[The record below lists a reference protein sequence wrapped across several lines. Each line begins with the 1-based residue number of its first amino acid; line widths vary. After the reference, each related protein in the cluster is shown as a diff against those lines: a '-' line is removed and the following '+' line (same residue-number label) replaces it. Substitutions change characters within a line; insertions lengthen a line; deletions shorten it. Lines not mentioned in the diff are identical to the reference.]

1 MPSIA
6 LYYPWMH
13 FQDDNWLKLALLTW
27 GRIVRMRPGS
37 VEDRDRELVRQLR
50 AETDFIVEAAP
61 SPAVLTTVAEKFTEI
76 IDADPDRIV
85 ERYGLRYSFREEIDP
100 SPHDLRYSTDWLGYE
115 PPVPQGTWD
124 MVRSV
129 YMLQMHTGGNDSKM
143 ASVLGEKLVGM
154 GLAEP
159 SGGPW
164 VRMHPKLGSIY
175 LAVLTDV
182 MARSEM
188 LSPATDDL
196 RMHKAVGAL
205 DQLTN
210 LLLDDHARVP
220 AVEHAESAYM
230 HVALRT
236 VIEPEKLAEVPV
248 AKLIRFREA
257 HGDELAAFHEHVA
270 SLTTELQAIA
280 EVENLEVAS
289 AHLKSLY
296 ESKTRPQL
304 NELRR
309 ALRAQGIESSAGT
322 LVQKVNL
329 NAAAGTL
336 LGSVAAAGG
345 QLAVASAAVAVTLVP
360 YIASKV
366 EARRQ
371 QVGASPVAYLLA
383 ADREL
388 SGRTLLGALQRRT
401 HRR

>member
-13 FQDDNWLKLALLTW
+13 FQDDNWLKVALLTW

-37 VEDRDRELVRQLR
+37 VEDRDRELVRQLC

-61 SPAVLTTVAEKFTEI
+61 SPMVLTTVAEKFTEI

-85 ERYGLRYSFREEIDP
+85 ERYGLSEEIDP

-115 PPVPQGTWD
+115 PPVFQGTWD

-143 ASVLGEKLVGM
+143 ATVLSEKLVGM

-210 LLLDDHARVP
+210 LLLDDHARGP
-220 AVEHAESAYM
+220 AVEHAENAYM

-236 VIEPEKLAEVPV
+236 VIEPERLAGVPV

-257 HGDELAAFHEHVA
+257 YGDELAAFHEHVA

-280 EVENLEVAS
+280 GVENLEVAS
-289 AHLKSLY
+289 AHLRSLY

-360 YIASKV
+360 YIAGKV

-401 HRR
+401 YRG

>member
-13 FQDDNWLKLALLTW
+13 FQDDNWLKVALLTW

-37 VEDRDRELVRQLR
+37 VEDRDRELVRQLC

-61 SPAVLTTVAEKFTEI
+61 SPMVLTTVAEKFTEI

-85 ERYGLRYSFREEIDP
+85 ERYGLSEEIDP
-100 SPHDLRYSTDWLGYE
+100 GPHDLRYSTDWLGYE
-115 PPVPQGTWD
+115 PPLFQGTWD

-143 ASVLGEKLVGM
+143 ATVLSEKLVGM

-210 LLLDDHARVP
+210 LLLDDHTRGP
-220 AVEHAESAYM
+220 AIEHAENAYM

-236 VIEPEKLAEVPV
+236 VIEPERLAAVPV

-289 AHLKSLY
+289 AHLRSLY

-360 YIASKV
+360 YIAGKV

-401 HRR
+401 HRG

>member
-27 GRIVRMRPGS
+27 DRIVRMRPEM
-37 VEDRDRELVRQLR
+37 VEDRDRDLVRQLR
-50 AETDFIVEAAP
+50 TETDFIVEAAP
-61 SPAVLTTVAEKFTEI
+61 SPTVLRTVTETFSEI
-76 IDADPDRIV
+76 IDADPHRIV
-85 ERYGLRYSFREEIDP
+85 ERYGLRHSFREEFHP
-100 SPHDLRYSTDWLGYE
+100 SPHDLRQSTDWLGYE

-124 MVRSV
+124 MVRSS
-129 YMLQMHTGGNDSKM
+129 YMLRMHTGASDSKM
-143 ASVLGEKLVGM
+143 GTGLSEKLVGM

-164 VRMHPKLGSIY
+164 VGMHPKLGSIY

-182 MARSEM
+182 MARGEM
-188 LSPATDDL
+188 LSPTTDDL

-205 DQLTN
+205 SQLTN
-210 LLLDDHARVP
+210 LLFEDHARVP
-220 AVEHAESAYM
+220 AIEHAESAYM

-236 VIEPEKLAEVPV
+236 VIEPDKSAEVPV

-257 HGDELAAFHEHVA
+257 HRDELAAFHEHVA
-270 SLTTELQAIA
+270 GLTADLQAIA

-296 ESKTRPQL
+296 ESQTRPQL
-304 NELRR
+304 NELRK

-345 QLAVASAAVAVTLVP
+345 QLAVAGAAVAVTLVP
-360 YIASKV
+360 YIASRV

-371 QVGASPVAYLLA
+371 QVGDSPVAYLLA

-401 HRR
+401 GR